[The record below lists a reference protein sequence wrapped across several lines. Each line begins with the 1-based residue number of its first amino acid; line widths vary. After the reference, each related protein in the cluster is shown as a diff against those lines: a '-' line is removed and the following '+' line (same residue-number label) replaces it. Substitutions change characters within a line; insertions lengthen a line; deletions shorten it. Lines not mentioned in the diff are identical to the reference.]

1 MSSIRN
7 VYKLGA
13 LSSLLMAFA
22 LVVGCDWTSKS
33 DGFNTSRGRG
43 NINFSGTY
51 NGNLPGGR
59 AVENTTGGVIVRL
72 VLSQQADTLEVL
84 DNNGSRYRGRIGS
97 VAVIASPGD
106 DIVTE
111 FEDTAF
117 DPGGFPEGT
126 QLAQAQVSWQGH
138 DNVAAKT
145 IEFAGTIHA
154 VAVTDIRGTAD
165 RASSSSVNVTTNTT
179 TSIEQDGTNIT
190 TTITIIGFDPNTGLE
205 NFREVQTFTQTPS
218 GQIISSDRIV
228 DDRRSTSRDNEFI
241 LTAANTQ
248 YRLEGTWVE
257 QGGVVAGVDALSAGA
272 AGAIVI
278 GSPPS
283 ATAPAQQ

>member
-1 MSSIRN
+1 MKSVRTVGYVMSMVSFFA
-7 VYKLGA
+7 A
-13 LSSLLMAFA
+13 LI

-33 DGFNTSRGRG
+33 DGFNTSRGRAA
-43 NINFSGTY
+43 INFSGTY

-84 DNNGSRYRGRIGS
+84 DNNGSVYRGRIGS
-97 VAVIASPGD
+97 VAVVTSPGED
-106 DIVTE
+106 TSTE
-111 FEDTAF
+111 FQESAF

-154 VAVTDIRGTAD
+154 VAVTDIRGTSD
-165 RASSSSVNVTTNTT
+165 SSTQTSESVVTRESEDGMTT
-179 TSIEQDGTNIT
+179 TTT
-190 TTITIIGFDPNTGLE
+190 TTITTGTGVTVI
-205 NFREVQTFTQTPS
+205 EVVVDNVT
-218 GQIISSDRIV
+218 GQEIQRTETVTDNRTSSAV
-228 DDRRSTSRDNEFI
+228 SEFI

-248 YRLEGTWVE
+248 YRLQGTWVE

-278 GSPPS
+278 GGAPS